1 VNSKDKN
8 SPASQIRQ
16 GCTLFSGFDCRFA
29 RKNEPEVI
37 LCVNSH
43 ALDQVAPHG
52 FLELR
57 DFIRQFLQRGD
68 EPMELPAPDA
78 LLPYL
83 SRHPVAFFLCRLV
96 NGNQGVVLCA
106 VIILILSDPG
116 VRGNEV
122 LDGVGIMVQPL
133 IQFLQRFFQFIRLLR
148 EATLFFPVA
157 EKRQDDTSVGW
168 AG

>member
-1 VNSKDKN
+1 M
-8 SPASQIRQ
+8 
-16 GCTLFSGFDCRFA
+16 
-29 RKNEPEVI
+29 
-37 LCVNSH
+37 
-43 ALDQVAPHG
+43 DQVAPHG

-68 EPMELPAPDA
+68 EPLELPAPDA

-96 NGNQGVVLCA
+96 NGNQGVVLRA

-122 LDGVGIMVQPL
+122 LDGVGIVVQPL
-133 IQFLQRFFQFIRLLR
+133 IQFLQRFFQFIRAAVSRLDFPEVGDDRLPVGGEFICRADERIPDLILR
-148 EATLFFPVA
+148 QVRGPALMPLVLVLGVA
-157 EKRQDDTSVGW
+157 APDDFAVTVC
-168 AG
+168 AVPDL